1 MDKELQQLHKLLDGE
16 LSPEEERDLL
26 QKIDADPLLQKEFD
40 GLVSTIDA
48 IESAERLRVDAAF
61 SSEVMKRLPKGKEP
75 LRKKIIDFFFGERIL
90 RWNFA
95 TLAAVST
102 ALLVIIFTGV
112 FYRSTGKSS
121 HIANAPSPVS
131 AFKTVTLTFHA
142 PEAKAV
148 SLAGDFNKWSVE
160 EGAMKRRSDGT
171 WAIEIPLKPGIYH
184 YMFVVDGK
192 GWVPDPHA
200 ESYRDDGFGNKNA
213 ILRINKI

>member
-26 QKIDADPLLQKEFD
+26 QKMDADPLLQKEFD

-61 SSEVMKRLPKGKEP
+61 SSEVMKRLPIRKEP

-95 TLAAVST
+95 TLAVVST
-102 ALLVIIFTGV
+102 ALFVIIFTGV

-121 HIANAPSPVS
+121 HIANTASPGS
-131 AFKTVTLTFHA
+131 AFKTVTLSFHA

-160 EGAMKRRSDGT
+160 EGAMKMRSDGT
-171 WAIEIPLKPGIYH
+171 WTIEIPLKPGIYH